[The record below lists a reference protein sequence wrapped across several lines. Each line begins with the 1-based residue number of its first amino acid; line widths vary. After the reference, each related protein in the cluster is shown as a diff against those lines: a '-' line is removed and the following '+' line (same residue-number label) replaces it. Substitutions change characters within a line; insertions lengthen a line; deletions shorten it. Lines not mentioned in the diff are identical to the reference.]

1 MRLKDKVAIVTGARR
16 GIGKAIALE
25 MAREGAKVVVSDIE
39 LKECE
44 AVCGEIKALG
54 SEAIAVKCDVTK
66 KHEVDGMVEKAVQK
80 FGRLDIMVNNA
91 GVYVAKP
98 FTETAEKDWDFI
110 LNVNL
115 KGMFLCASAAAKHM
129 IRQKA
134 GKIIST
140 ASIAGK
146 VGFAD
151 SSAYCAS
158 KGGIIS
164 MTRELAMELAPYNI
178 NVNAVAPG
186 VIETNMT
193 KGMLEDEKA
202 KQGLLMGIPL
212 RRVGKPEDIAKAV
225 VFLASEES
233 GYVTG
238 HTLVVD
244 GGWITQ

>member
-1 MRLKDKVAIVTGARR
+1 MRLKGKVAVVTGARR
-16 GIGKAIALE
+16 GIGRAIALE
-25 MAREGAKVVVSDIE
+25 MAKEGAKIVVSDID

-44 AVCGEIKALG
+44 AVCDEIRKLG

-66 KHEVDGMVEKAVQK
+66 KDEVDEMMEKAVHK
-80 FGRLDIMVNNA
+80 FGRIDIMANNA

-98 FTETAEKDWDFI
+98 LEQTTEKDWDFVVGI
-110 LNVNL
+110 NL
-115 KGMFLCASAAAKHM
+115 KGVFLCSNAAARYM
-129 IRQKA
+129 IRQKS

-164 MTRELAMELAPYNI
+164 MTKELAMELAPYNI

-186 VIETNMT
+186 VIATNMT
-193 KGMLEDEKA
+193 KDMMDDEKA
-202 KQGLLMGIPL
+202 KQGLLMSIPL
-212 RRVGKPEDIAKAV
+212 KRVGKPEDIAKAV
-225 VFLASEES
+225 VFLASEDS
-233 GYVTG
+233 DYVTG

-244 GGWITQ
+244 GGWLTQ